1 VTNGQIS
8 SASKEFE
15 RQLPIINHMIKTFE
29 ISNMTTIT
37 ISGNINGQSTNCVE
51 DDVKNMT
58 LTSDLISS
66 NKNKGILS
74 SGITNKITMSNHK
87 AIAINESVK

>member
-1 VTNGQIS
+1 
-8 SASKEFE
+8 
-15 RQLPIINHMIKTFE
+15 M
-29 ISNMTTIT
+29 
-37 ISGNINGQSTNCVE
+37 
-51 DDVKNMT
+51 
-58 LTSDLISS
+58 SS